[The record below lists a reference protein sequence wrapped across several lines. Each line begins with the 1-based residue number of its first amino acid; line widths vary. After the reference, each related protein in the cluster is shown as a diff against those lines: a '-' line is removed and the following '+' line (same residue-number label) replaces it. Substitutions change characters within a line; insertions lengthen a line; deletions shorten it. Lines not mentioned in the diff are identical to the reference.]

1 MKKITPVLGWIGLS
15 IGAVVAITSLISIT
29 SPGKYAMIA
38 FFGMLPGFLSSS
50 AYVLFSTRY
59 QLQQKGFNPGIIGML
74 LNSTPF
80 AIFIYMQLTK

>member
-15 IGAVVAITSLISIT
+15 IGLIVAVTSFLPGSI
-29 SPGKYAMIA
+29 ARIA
-38 FFGMLPGFLSSS
+38 FFGMLPGFLCSS

-59 QLQQKGFNPGIIGML
+59 EIQSKFNPGVLGMI

-80 AIFIYMQLTK
+80 AIILYLQMTK